1 MQLDKEYREFVYDKI
16 KDEVDYTFEEWS
28 EETADWTFHPI
39 IQEDSLVAVVTVVN
53 NEVHVAIDQE
63 YKGRWLT
70 KGVIN
75 KILGDLL
82 KKYGSVITCV
92 GIDNEVGKR
101 FVTRLGFEPETTGY
115 ELTKLNH
122 KNKEGGLI

>member
-16 KDEVDYTFEEWS
+16 KDEVDYTFDEWS
-28 EETADWTFHPI
+28 KETVDWTFHPI
-39 IQEDSLVAVVTVVN
+39 IQEGSLVAVVTVVN
-53 NEVHVAIDQE
+53 NEVHVAIDQT

-70 KGVIN
+70 KGTIN

-82 KKYGSVITCV
+82 AKYGSVITCV
-92 GIDNEVGKR
+92 GIDNKVGNR

-122 KNKEGGLI
+122 